1 MEPQPDPETDR
12 AREEFNGKLEEV
24 VGLLGVAILT
34 VATGTEAAA
43 VGEAWRRLGRSF
55 AELLDMD
62 PPR

>member
-1 MEPQPDPETDR
+1 MESQPDHEANR
-12 AREEFNGKLEEV
+12 IREEFNGKLEEV

-34 VATGTEAAA
+34 VAVGTEAAA

-55 AELLDMD
+55 AELLDLG